1 MVPMAR
7 ILVVGVVFIA
17 APYAFAELKPTRQP
31 ISANAAAETNLRIGF
46 LNDLFYGRSHIAG
59 PGRCQFPFLL
69 GEKSTVV
76 PVGSAGE
83 RSECAR
89 TGSLWSRSLGVR
101 ASGCV
106 GLHWQAVFGFQIVWN
121 KSTRRAAERGG
132 ARVGRPRW
140 ASILTMTG
148 GSSIGARRRFHQDL
162 EEPAYSPRALWQRLL
177 GRPASES
184 GTLRHGDGTHGRSA
198 RCRG

>member
-1 MVPMAR
+1 MR
-7 ILVVGVVFIA
+7 
-17 APYAFAELKPTRQP
+17 
-31 ISANAAAETNLRIGF
+31 
-46 LNDLFYGRSHIAG
+46 
-59 PGRCQFPFLL
+59 
-69 GEKSTVV
+69 
-76 PVGSAGE
+76 
-83 RSECAR
+83 
-89 TGSLWSRSLGVR
+89 LGVGPLPVLQTLR
-101 ASGCV
+101 AKEPFSRHGGIQKERVIVPWTGRRCWV
-106 GLHWQAVFGFQIVWN
+106 TGVSSSDAAVLDGLTSLIFFGFQIVWN

-140 ASILTMTG
+140 VSILTMTG